1 MLALSGLLGALG
13 FAILACA
20 AFSVVAPFMLF
31 VAAAALVW
39 RWWRGMAC
47 CFPRSPSW
55 CHVRRSAGHRTVR
68 LRRLCGRRGDAD
80 RTDLAIEQR
89 VASGLVF
96 VLGAMLSLHVGWLTW
111 RRAPRK
117 GA

>member
-1 MLALSGLLGALG
+1 VMPTAL
-13 FAILACA
+13 
-20 AFSVVAPFMLF
+20 
-31 VAAAALVW
+31 
-39 RWWRGMAC
+39 
-47 CFPRSPSW
+47 
-55 CHVRRSAGHRTVR
+55 T
-68 LRRLCGRRGDAD
+68 
-80 RTDLAIEQR
+80 LAIEQR